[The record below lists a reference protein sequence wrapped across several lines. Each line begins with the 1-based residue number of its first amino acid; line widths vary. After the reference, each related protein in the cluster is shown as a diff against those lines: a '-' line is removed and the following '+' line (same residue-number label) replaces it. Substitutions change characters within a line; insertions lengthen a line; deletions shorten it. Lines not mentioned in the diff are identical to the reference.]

1 MGLLC
6 SNGKIKLSSNYSV
19 KAPMNEQSPL
29 KNYLKSLTIG
39 SLIGIGLAIVFGAGF
54 ILRDFIKAPSV
65 FSINEAPSTSDYPL
79 LDEVQELINQHY
91 LREQPDYQTRQYAA
105 IRGMLGSLG
114 DRNTFFID
122 PPVAQSESQVL
133 AGTYGGVG
141 VLLRRNEA
149 GDFVMYPYPDS
160 SALNV
165 GVLDGDILKSVNG
178 REITLSDQP
187 DAVDQLLRGEVK
199 DNNGVD
205 VVIERDN
212 EELIFF
218 IPFAVVNVPSIQWR
232 ILDEDNRIG
241 YIFIMR
247 FTSRTPDELKTA
259 IEELTS
265 SDIET
270 IVLDLRDNGG
280 GLLQEAIDI
289 AGVFLGNNVIM
300 IQVSRTEEQEFYPK
314 TIETQTD
321 LPMIV
326 LVNGR
331 TASAAELVAGAI
343 QDADRG
349 VLVGQKTFG
358 KGTIQQ
364 IYRLSDTSSVHIT
377 SHEWLTPNRNV
388 IDGVGLTPDIEM
400 IPDENGRDVELG
412 EAIRYLQNNVLS
424 ND

>member
-1 MGLLC
+1 M
-6 SNGKIKLSSNYSV
+6 NQSSV
-19 KAPMNEQSPL
+19 TE
-29 KNYLKSLTIG
+29 G
-39 SLIGIGLAIVFGAGF
+39 
-54 ILRDFIKAPSV
+54 
-65 FSINEAPSTSDYPL
+65 YPL

-91 LREQPDYQTRQYAA
+91 LRQQPDYQTRQYGA
-105 IRGMLGSLG
+105 IRGMLSALG

-141 VLLRRNEA
+141 VLLRRNET

-160 SALNV
+160 SALTV
-165 GVLDGDILKSVNG
+165 GLLDGDILKSVNG

-205 VVIERDN
+205 VVIQRGDEV
-212 EELIFF
+212 LSFF
-218 IPFAVVNVPSIQWR
+218 IPFAIVNVPSIQWR
-232 ILDEDNRIG
+232 VLDEDSRIG

-247 FTSRTPDELKTA
+247 FTSRTPSELKVA
-259 IEELTS
+259 FEELTS
-265 SDIET
+265 SDIES
-270 IVLDLRDNGG
+270 IILDLRDNGG

-289 AGVFLGNNVIM
+289 AGVFLGNEVIM

-314 TIETQTD
+314 NAELQID
-321 LPMIV
+321 FPMIV

-364 IYRLSDTSSVHIT
+364 IYRLSDTSSLHVT

-388 IDGVGLTPDIEM
+388 IDGMGLTPDIEM

-412 EAIRYLQNNVLS
+412 EAIRYFQNNVLS
-424 ND
+424 NN

>member
-1 MGLLC
+1 MKEKT
-6 SNGKIKLSSNYSV
+6 S
-19 KAPMNEQSPL
+19 L
-29 KNYLKSLTIG
+29 KNYLQSLAIG

-54 ILRDFIKAPSV
+54 ILRDFIDVPSS
-65 FSINEAPSTSDYPL
+65 FSVNQSSVTEGYPL

-91 LREQPDYQTRQYAA
+91 LRQQPDYQTRQYGA
-105 IRGMLGSLG
+105 IRGMLSALG

-141 VLLRRNEA
+141 VLLRRNET

-160 SALNV
+160 SALTV
-165 GVLDGDILKSVNG
+165 GLLDGDILKSVNG

-205 VVIERDN
+205 VVIQRGDEV
-212 EELIFF
+212 LSFF
-218 IPFAVVNVPSIQWR
+218 IPFAIVNVPSIQWR
-232 ILDEDNRIG
+232 VLDEDSRIG

-247 FTSRTPDELKTA
+247 FTSRTPSELKVA
-259 IEELTS
+259 FEELTS
-265 SDIET
+265 SDIES
-270 IVLDLRDNGG
+270 IILDLRDNGG

-289 AGVFLGNNVIM
+289 AGVFLGNEVIM

-314 TIETQTD
+314 NAELQID
-321 LPMIV
+321 FPMIV

-364 IYRLSDTSSVHIT
+364 IYRLSDTSSLHVT

-388 IDGVGLTPDIEM
+388 IDGMGLTPDIEM

-412 EAIRYLQNNVLS
+412 EAIRYFQNNVLS
-424 ND
+424 NN

>member
-1 MGLLC
+1 MGALY
-6 SNGKIKLSSNYSV
+6 SDGKIKFSSHYSV
-19 KAPMNEQSPL
+19 KVCMKEQSPL
-29 KNYLKSLTIG
+29 KNYLQSLAIG

-54 ILRDFIKAPSV
+54 VLRDFIDVPSV
-65 FSINEAPSTSDYPL
+65 FSVNRQSATSEDYPL
-79 LDEVQELINQHY
+79 LDEVQALINQHY
-91 LREQPDYQTRQYAA
+91 LREQPDYQTRQYGA
-105 IRGMLGSLG
+105 IRGMLGALG

-160 SALNV
+160 SALMA

-205 VVIERDN
+205 VVIQRGDD
-212 EELIFF
+212 ELSFF

-232 ILDEDNRIG
+232 VLDEDSRIG

-247 FTSRTPDELKTA
+247 FTSRTPEELKTA
-259 IEELTS
+259 FEELTA
-265 SDIET
+265 SDIQT

-280 GLLQEAIDI
+280 GLLQEAIDV
-289 AGVFLGNNVIM
+289 AGVFLGNDVIM

-314 TIETQTD
+314 NITLQSD
-321 LPMIV
+321 LNCQCRRI
-326 LVNGR
+326 GR
-331 TASAAELVAGAI
+331 WCDS
-343 QDADRG
+343 R
-349 VLVGQKTFG
+349 
-358 KGTIQQ
+358 
-364 IYRLSDTSSVHIT
+364 R
-377 SHEWLTPNRNV
+377 
-388 IDGVGLTPDIEM
+388 
-400 IPDENGRDVELG
+400 
-412 EAIRYLQNNVLS
+412 
-424 ND
+424 